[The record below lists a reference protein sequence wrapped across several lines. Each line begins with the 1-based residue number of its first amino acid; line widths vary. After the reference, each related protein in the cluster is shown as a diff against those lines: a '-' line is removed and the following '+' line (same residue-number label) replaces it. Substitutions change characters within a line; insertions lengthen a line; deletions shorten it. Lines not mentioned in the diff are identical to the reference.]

1 MNKVVL
7 CGRLGADPESRFTPN
22 GKMVANFPLAT
33 NHVYMDSNGE
43 RQETTEWHRI
53 TVWGRLAE
61 VCSQYLVKGRQVLVE
76 GRIQYSKSESSE
88 GETRYY
94 TNIIATSVEFLGS
107 ANGHGNQDAEVETEL
122 EAVPF

>member
-7 CGRLGADPESRFTPN
+7 CGRLGTDPESRFTPA

-33 NHVYMDSNGE
+33 NHTYLNSDGE
-43 RQETTEWHRI
+43 RQESTEWHRI

-61 VCSQYLVKGRQVLVE
+61 VCSQYLTKGRQVLVE
-76 GRIQYSKSESSE
+76 GRIQYSKSEKPE
-88 GETRYY
+88 GEARYF

-107 ANGHGNQDAEVETEL
+107 ANGHGSQEAEVEA

>member
-7 CGRLGADPESRFTPN
+7 CGRLGADPESRFTPT

-33 NHVYMDSNGE
+33 NHTYLNSEGE
-43 RQETTEWHRI
+43 RQESTEWHRI

-61 VCSQYLVKGRQVLVE
+61 VCSQYLAKGRQVLVE
-76 GRIQYSKSESSE
+76 GRIQYSKSENSE
-88 GETRYY
+88 GEARYF

-107 ANGHGNQDAEVETEL
+107 ANGHGSQETEAEPEA